1 MLLIAYV
8 KLCKAENKLVFELKP
23 RYNRFNAT
31 NHPKGKIM
39 TNFTTIDA
47 MSTTVQMFLDGMIDA
62 DTLTIEIERLAQK

>member
-1 MLLIAYV
+1 
-8 KLCKAENKLVFELKP
+8 
-23 RYNRFNAT
+23 
-31 NHPKGKIM
+31 M